1 MSTGSVIKKGRRY
14 DIDWLRVL
22 AVLLL
27 FFYHPARIFSLWDGW
42 YIENADKSLL
52 ISIAATFTNHWHMA
66 LLFMLAGA
74 STYFA
79 LGFRSSRRYVI
90 ERFKRLLVPLVFG
103 LLVIVPPQIY
113 VSLLHKHQ
121 ISSHTTS
128 YLQFYPDYFTSRYTG
143 SFDMGHLWFI
153 AYLFVFSLVCLPL
166 FLYLRRENG
175 QKLLGRLAGIFS
187 HPGLIFTLAI
197 PVMVANYLLLH
208 FYPNPIYYL
217 VFFFYGYILV
227 ADARFED
234 SIAKVKGLALILGVA
249 LYIGWISLVRLEVI
263 SGEWLQP
270 IPHDLIAWC
279 CLIALLGYGKQ
290 YLGFTNKFLK
300 YAGEASYPM
309 YILHQTII
317 IFIAYYVVQ
326 WKLGPLFKYA
336 IILVASLV
344 VTTLFYDLLVKRFNL
359 TRFLFGMRLKEKKPT
374 AATPVIAPAEEL
386 SDQST

>member
-1 MSTGSVIKKGRRY
+1 MTTGSVVKKERRY

-42 YIENADKSLL
+42 YIENAEKSLA
-52 ISIAATFTNHWHMA
+52 ISIVATFTNHWHMA
-66 LLFMLAGA
+66 LLFLLAGA

-79 LGFRSSRRYVI
+79 LGFRSSRRYVT

-103 LLVIVPPQIY
+103 LLVVVPPQIY
-113 VSLLHKHQ
+113 ISLLHNHK

-128 YLQFYPDYFTSRYTG
+128 YWEFYPDYFTSRYTG

-153 AYLFVFSLVCLPL
+153 AYLFAFSLVCLPL
-166 FLYLRRENG
+166 FLYLRRESG
-175 QKLLGRLAGIFS
+175 QRLLGRLAGFFS
-187 HPGLIFTLAI
+187 HPGMIFTLAI

-208 FYPNPIYYL
+208 FYPNLIYYL

-227 ADARFED
+227 ADTRFED
-234 SIAKVKGLALILGVA
+234 AIAKFKELALIFGVV
-249 LYIGWISLVRLEVI
+249 LYIAWISLVRLGVI

-279 CLIALLGYGKQ
+279 CLIAILGYGKQ
-290 YLGFTNKFLK
+290 FLGFTNKFLK

-309 YILHQTII
+309 YILHQTVI
-317 IFIAYYVVQ
+317 IFIAYFVVQ
-326 WKLGPLFKYA
+326 WNLGPLFKYA
-336 IILVASLV
+336 IIVVASLAA
-344 VTTLFYDLLVKRFNL
+344 TTLVYDLLVKRFNL
-359 TRFLFGMRLKEKKPT
+359 TRFLFGMRLKKNTSTGTKS
-374 AATPVIAPAEEL
+374 VIAPAKE
-386 SDQST
+386 

>member
-1 MSTGSVIKKGRRY
+1 MTSGSVIKKERRY

-27 FFYHPARIFSLWDGW
+27 FFYHPARIFSLWDSW
-42 YIENADKSLL
+42 YIENVDKSLA
-52 ISIAATFTNHWHMA
+52 ISVVATFTNHWHMA
-66 LLFMLAGA
+66 LLFLLAGV

-79 LGFRSSRRYVI
+79 LGFRSSRRYLT

-113 VSLLHKHQ
+113 LGLLHNHQ
-121 ISSHTTS
+121 ISRQTTS
-128 YLQFYPDYFTSRYTG
+128 YLEFYPDYFTSRYTG

-153 AYLFVFSLVCLPL
+153 AYLFAFSLVCLPI
-166 FLYLRRENG
+166 FLYLRRESG
-175 QKLLGRLAGIFS
+175 QRLLGRLAGFFS
-187 HPGLIFTLAI
+187 HPGMIFTLVI

-227 ADARFED
+227 ADTRFED
-234 SIAKVKGLALILGVA
+234 AIAKFKGLALILGVA
-249 LYIGWISLVRLEVI
+249 LYIAWISLVRLGVI

-279 CLIALLGYGKQ
+279 CLIAILGYGKQ
-290 YLGFTNKFLK
+290 FLGFTNKFLK

-309 YILHQTII
+309 YILHQTVI
-317 IFIAYYVVQ
+317 IFIAYFVVQ
-326 WKLGPLFKYA
+326 WSYGPLIKYA
-336 IILVASLV
+336 IIVVASLAA
-344 VTTLFYDLLVKRFNL
+344 TILLFDLLIKRFNL
-359 TRFLFGMRLKEKKPT
+359 MRFLFGMRLKKKPSME
-374 AATPVIAPAEEL
+374 AKPAPAPAKE
-386 SDQST
+386 

>member
-1 MSTGSVIKKGRRY
+1 MTTGSVIKKERRY

-42 YIENADKSLL
+42 YIENVDKSLA
-52 ISIAATFTNHWHMA
+52 ISVVATFTNHWHMA
-66 LLFMLAGA
+66 LLFLLAGA

-79 LGFRSSRRYVI
+79 LGFRSSRLYAT

-113 VSLLHKHQ
+113 ISALHKHQ
-121 ISSHTTS
+121 ISHQTTS
-128 YLQFYPDYFTSRYTG
+128 YLEFYPDYFTSRYTG

-153 AYLFVFSLVCLPL
+153 AYLFAFSLVCLPI
-166 FLYLRRENG
+166 FLYIRRESG
-175 QKLLGRLAGIFS
+175 QRLLGRLAGFFS
-187 HPGLIFTLAI
+187 LPGMIFTLAI
-197 PVMVANYLLLH
+197 PVMVANYMLLH

-227 ADARFED
+227 ADKRFED
-234 SIAKVKGLALILGVA
+234 AIAKFKGLALILGVA
-249 LYIGWISLVRLEVI
+249 LYIAWISLVRLGVI

-279 CLIALLGYGKQ
+279 CLIAILGYGKLF
-290 YLGFTNKFLK
+290 LGFTNKFLI

-309 YILHQTII
+309 YILHQTVI
-317 IFIAYYVVQ
+317 IFIAYFVVQ
-326 WKLGPLFKYA
+326 WNLGPLFKYT
-336 IILVASLV
+336 IIVLASLTA
-344 VTTLFYDLLVKRFNL
+344 TTLIYDLLVKRFNL
-359 TRFLFGMRLKEKKPT
+359 TRFLFGMRLKKKTSTGKKP
-374 AATPVIAPAEEL
+374 VFAPAKE
-386 SDQST
+386 